1 MAPKAHLKLKRCLR
15 MFERD
20 KTRLNTLHNVP
31 LSSNQIDRPRPLR
44 CDDEVSQTIGNC
56 ITTRDTNKKLSWELI
71 NVH

>member
-1 MAPKAHLKLKRCLR
+1 MKKPYLR
-15 MFERD
+15 TFERD

-31 LSSNQIDRPRPLR
+31 LSSNQINRSRPLR

-56 ITTRDTNKKLSWELI
+56 ITTRDTNKKLSWDLT